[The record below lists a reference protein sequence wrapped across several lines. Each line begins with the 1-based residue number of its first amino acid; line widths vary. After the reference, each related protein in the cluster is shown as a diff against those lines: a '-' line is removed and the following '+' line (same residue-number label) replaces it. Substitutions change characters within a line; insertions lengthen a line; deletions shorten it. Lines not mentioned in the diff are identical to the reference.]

1 MSSEGWVLVSS
12 SPRRGRNGGR
22 RRRKTSGSAAFHYSL
37 HEGKQAARS
46 ENSLPRLHK
55 KLQALRQ
62 EVEVSEFF
70 AEVREVLGRSHH
82 LRSGC
87 LLDMVC
93 YGIGNFSFSRQAGY
107 QFALLLLLRQYLQLK
122 EPVYIFEPLFTELER
137 EILPSYGCE
146 VIKNNEEAKRPVKK
160 PTLFF
165 MPHVDRCLYS
175 NLLWANWSEESLS
188 NLIILGNSFQ
198 HYDERF
204 DIFVRFTLKPCA
216 TYYFCRITQGL
227 CPKLNGKRH
236 PTSSRP

>member
-1 MSSEGWVLVSS
+1 
-12 SPRRGRNGGR
+12 
-22 RRRKTSGSAAFHYSL
+22 
-37 HEGKQAARS
+37 
-46 ENSLPRLHK
+46 
-55 KLQALRQ
+55 
-62 EVEVSEFF
+62 
-70 AEVREVLGRSHH
+70 
-82 LRSGC
+82 
-87 LLDMVC
+87 MVC

-198 HYDERF
+198 HYDERIVSQVERQKTPYLFKALNVMEETSISSMFGKMKEAFTDLSVIDFTRRKF
-204 DIFVRFTLKPCA
+204 DQTAEMSVSFWERCLERDLPSQTFVFSQPK
-216 TYYFCRITQGL
+216 
-227 CPKLNGKRH
+227 CPLLLTKLR
-236 PTSSRP
+236 TF